1 MLPPLFQA
9 YYTRKSGSIG
19 QMLSHILLAER
30 FKASD
35 LSALLVFEDDALPPA
50 SVSQYAVFDAR
61 IYSAHDVSSVFK
73 ITSQLSP
80 SLFLFPISED
90 HESGEKS
97 SYARA
102 GCRHYFSSLLLQRR
116 FDSPASH

>member
-1 MLPPLFQA
+1 MDEVLPAVTVEFVRLFSLSLCLSSHVSSPFQA

-50 SVSQYAVFDAR
+50 SVSQYAVFDA
-61 IYSAHDVSSVFK
+61 SV
-73 ITSQLSP
+73 
-80 SLFLFPISED
+80 
-90 HESGEKS
+90 
-97 SYARA
+97 
-102 GCRHYFSSLLLQRR
+102 
-116 FDSPASH
+116 